1 MINYLKI
8 ILVVLIGLIL
18 GLIIHGV
25 IEILAILVL
34 TVWLSNLFLSISW
47 AVWIWIH
54 SVFTIIV
61 EILGIV
67 LVLRI
72 YKKHNK

>member
-1 MINYLKI
+1 MIKYLKI

-25 IEILAILVL
+25 IEILAILIL
-34 TVWLSNLFLSISW
+34 TIWLSNLFLSISW
-47 AVWIWIH
+47 TVWLWIH
-54 SVFTIIV
+54 FVFTVIV

-67 LVLRI
+67 LAFRI